1 MLATFVIGLREG
13 LEAALIVGIIA
24 AFLKRNGPPG
34 RAAHR
39 CGSASASRSLLC
51 LAVGIA
57 LQLLSKRLAAAA
69 PAGDARMRRRR
80 DRRGDG
86 QLHGAVDEE
95 HSRGLQVRAA
105 GRGRQRA
112 RPRIGVRAG
121 RDGLPRGH
129 PRGLRD
135 RGLPAG
141 GIPVGGLTGA
151 GWPIGRASS
160 ASRSR
165 WSSGYL
171 VYRGGVRL
179 NLSRF
184 FRITGV
190 VLVLVAAGLVA
201 STLRAAYEAGWLTI
215 GQQTAARPVR
225 HRPARLGAGVAAHR
239 HARHQRPAGVIEV
252 VAYLLYLVPM
262 LTVVL
267 WPPKRPLSRVQ
278 AGRLLTGVGAA
289 AAVLA
294 VVLAAAA
301 PGVPVSGG
309 PLTVPVT
316 LDVAPGLGPDGSV
329 TPARTIGGVATVEL
343 VGDRVDISLTA
354 GDVTVGGASTASVT
368 GHEPVAGIPAVH
380 YRTVPV
386 STPATGV
393 PATVTGDQL
402 TEVVGRLP
410 IGLRA
415 ADADVAMPAT
425 FTDTWRATVATAA
438 GSGAVVDVS
447 VRVSRT
453 VQVTTP
459 AGLQISG
466 GIVGDAQAGP
476 TEAASA
482 ALVAAVADRP
492 TRPAGTR
499 SSARCCRCS
508 SASSPL
514 SCSGSACRSS
524 LARRRNEDDD
534 VPPVAA
540 ESPPSGVPQHVD

>member
-1 MLATFVIGLREG
+1 MLECVVAAVAVVLVSYMVLWMKKNSRGLKAGLEHSAGEAVAMGSAFALVTMAFLAVLREG
-13 LEAALIVGIIA
+13 FETAVFLLA
-24 AFLKRNGPPG
+24 AFQS
-34 RAAHR
+34 A
-39 CGSASASRSLLC
+39 GSAW
-51 LAVGIA
+51 LAVAGAAAGIA
-57 LQLLSKRLAAAA
+57 VSLVL
-69 PAGDARMRRRR
+69 
-80 DRRGDG
+80 
-86 QLHGAVDEE
+86 
-95 HSRGLQVRAA
+95 
-105 GRGRQRA
+105 
-112 RPRIGVRAG
+112 
-121 RDGLPRGH
+121 
-129 PRGLRD
+129 
-135 RGLPAG
+135 
-141 GIPVGGLTGA
+141 
-151 GWPIGRASS
+151 GWLI
-160 ASRSR
+160 
-165 WSSGYL
+165 
-171 VYRGGVRL
+171 YRGGVRL
-179 NLSRF
+179 NLSKF

-201 STLRAAYEAGWLTI
+201 KTFRAAYEAGWLTI
-215 GQQTAARPVR
+215 GQQTPLDLTALARPGSVQASLLTGVLGISAQ
-225 HRPARLGAGVAAHR
+225 PAL
-239 HARHQRPAGVIEV
+239 IEI

-316 LDVAPGLGPDGSV
+316 LDVAPGLGSDGSV

-354 GDVTVGGASTASVT
+354 GDVTVSGASTASVT
-368 GHEPVAGIPAVH
+368 GHESVAGIPAVH
-380 YRTVPV
+380 YRTAPV

-393 PATVTGDQL
+393 AATVTGDQL
-402 TEVVGRLP
+402 TEVAGRLP

-466 GIVGDAQAGP
+466 GTVGDAQAVP
-476 TEAASA
+476 TEVATA
-482 ALVAAVADRP
+482 ALVAAVADG
-492 TRPAGTR
+492 ADQ
-499 SSARCCRCS
+499 ARRHEVVGQVL
-508 SASSPL
+508 PL
-514 SCSGSACRSS
+514 LLGVFAVVMLGFGLPKL
-524 LARRRNEDDD
+524 LARRRSNDDD
-534 VPPVAA
+534 VPLVAA
-540 ESPPSGVPQHVD
+540 ESPPSGVPQHVE

>member
-1 MLATFVIGLREG
+1 MLGW
-13 LEAALIVGIIA
+13 LI
-24 AFLKRNGPPG
+24 
-34 RAAHR
+34 
-39 CGSASASRSLLC
+39 
-51 LAVGIA
+51 
-57 LQLLSKRLAAAA
+57 
-69 PAGDARMRRRR
+69 
-80 DRRGDG
+80 
-86 QLHGAVDEE
+86 
-95 HSRGLQVRAA
+95 
-105 GRGRQRA
+105 
-112 RPRIGVRAG
+112 
-121 RDGLPRGH
+121 
-129 PRGLRD
+129 
-135 RGLPAG
+135 
-141 GIPVGGLTGA
+141 
-151 GWPIGRASS
+151 
-160 ASRSR
+160 
-165 WSSGYL
+165 
-171 VYRGGVRL
+171 YRGGVRL
-179 NLSRF
+179 NLSKF

-201 STLRAAYEAGWLTI
+201 TTLRAAYEAGWLTI
-215 GQQTAARPVR
+215 GQQTPLDLTVIARPGSVQASLLTGVLGISAQ
-225 HRPARLGAGVAAHR
+225 PAL
-239 HARHQRPAGVIEV
+239 IEI

-343 VGDRVDISLTA
+343 VGDQVDISLTA

-368 GHEPVAGIPAVH
+368 GHESVGRHPGSPLPDRAGLHAGH
-380 YRTVPV
+380 RR
-386 STPATGV
+386 GR
-393 PATVTGDQL
+393 ATVTGDQL
-402 TEVVGRLP
+402 TEVAGRLP

-466 GIVGDAQAGP
+466 GTVGDAQAVP
-476 TEAASA
+476 TEVATA
-482 ALVAAVADRP
+482 ALVAAVADG
-492 TRPAGTR
+492 ADQ
-499 SSARCCRCS
+499 ARRHEIVGQVL
-508 SASSPL
+508 PL
-514 SCSGSACRSS
+514 LLGVFAVVMLGFGLPKL
-524 LARRRNEDDD
+524 LARRRSDDDD
-534 VPPVAA
+534 VPLVAA
-540 ESPPSGVPQHVD
+540 ESPPSGVPQHVESDLGSCVGASTRRAPGQPGARPVPHCRCGAQPIPSIRGEPSCPCPAVPVPESSPASPPPCWC